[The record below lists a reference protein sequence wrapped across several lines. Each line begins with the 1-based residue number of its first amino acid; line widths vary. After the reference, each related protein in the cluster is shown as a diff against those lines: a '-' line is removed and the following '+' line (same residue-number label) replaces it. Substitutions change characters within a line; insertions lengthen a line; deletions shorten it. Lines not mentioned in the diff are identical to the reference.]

1 MGAPTSHMSKSPPVE
16 RETRVQA
23 ILSAT
28 RDYCGDLANVLG
40 PELKQLA
47 LDSGLNAVAE
57 HLSASDDATLQ
68 RVEHAL
74 NIFVGI
80 EGKGILRDQDLGGY
94 EQDLLGPYRYICEEG
109 GKEIRS
115 KFIAAF
121 NRWLEISDETCE
133 QVRQITQGLH
143 NASLLVDDIQDSSR
157 LRRGRPCAHL
167 VYGVAHTINCAN
179 HVYFLAL
186 QEVLKL
192 KNEQATAVFTQE
204 LVELHRGQGL
214 DIWWRDGSHQRAP
227 TVDEYNMMVKLKTG
241 GLFRLSH
248 GLMAAHSK
256 FDTDLI
262 PLLNDLAVFFQ
273 VLDDLLNLSSEEY
286 YANKSF
292 AEDLTEGKF
301 SFPIVWAIAK
311 DGDNRILSMLRQRT
325 EDNEMKRYFI
335 SYLEQLGAMT
345 HTRQVLEE
353 LRVSIVAQINELGGN
368 EPLVQIV
375 EYLYA
380 KIPDEAPVETED
392 ATITRISI

>member
-1 MGAPTSHMSKSPPVE
+1 MGGLWKHMPSTAD

-23 ILSAT
+23 IISAT
-28 RDYCGDLANVLG
+28 RDYSGDLANVLG

-47 LDSGLNAVAE
+47 LESGLGAV
-57 HLSASDDATLQ
+57 SAQLTSADEPQLQ

-80 EGKGILRDQDLGGY
+80 EDKGILRDQALGGY

-115 KFIAAF
+115 KFIRAF
-121 NRWLEISDETCE
+121 NLWLHISDETCE

-167 VYGVAHTINCAN
+167 VYGVPHTINCAN

-186 QEVLKL
+186 QEVLEM
-192 KNEQATAVFTQE
+192 KNAQATKLFTQE
-204 LVELHRGQGL
+204 MVELHRGQGL

-227 TVDEYNMMVKLKTG
+227 SVDEYKMMVKLKTG

-248 GLMAAHSK
+248 GLMAAHSE
-256 FDTDLI
+256 FTTDLV

-292 AEDLTEGKF
+292 AEDLTE
-301 SFPIVWAIAK
+301 
-311 DGDNRILSMLRQRT
+311 
-325 EDNEMKRYFI
+325 DNEMKRYFI
-335 SYLEQLGAMT
+335 SYLEQLGAMA
-345 HTRQVLEE
+345 HTRQVLDE
-353 LRVSIVAQINELGGN
+353 LRVAIKANRGTWRERATCSDCGIFVPEDSCCTRCTRCQPLRSSSILTLLANCLLFLS
-368 EPLVQIV
+368 P
-375 EYLYA
+375 
-380 KIPDEAPVETED
+380 
-392 ATITRISI
+392 S

>member
-1 MGAPTSHMSKSPPVE
+1 MGGLWKHMPSTAD

-23 ILSAT
+23 IISAT
-28 RDYCGDLANVLG
+28 RDYSGDLANVLG

-47 LDSGLNAVAE
+47 LESGLGAV
-57 HLSASDDATLQ
+57 SAQLTSADEPQLQ

-80 EGKGILRDQDLGGY
+80 EDKGILRDQALGGY

-115 KFIAAF
+115 KFIRAF
-121 NRWLEISDETCE
+121 NLWLHISDETCE

-167 VYGVAHTINCAN
+167 VYGVPHTINCAN

-186 QEVLKL
+186 QEVLEM
-192 KNEQATAVFTQE
+192 KNAQATKLFTQE
-204 LVELHRGQGL
+204 MVELHRGQGL

-227 TVDEYNMMVKLKTG
+227 SVDEYKMMVKLKTG

-248 GLMAAHSK
+248 GLMAAHSE
-256 FDTDLI
+256 FTTDLV

-335 SYLEQLGAMT
+335 SYLEQLGAMA
-345 HTRQVLEE
+345 HTRQVLDE
-353 LRVSIVAQINELGGN
+353 LRVAIKAQIEELGGN

-375 EYLYA
+375 EYLYQ
-380 KIPDEAPVETED
+380 KIPAVLDVPD
-392 ATITRISI
+392 ANP